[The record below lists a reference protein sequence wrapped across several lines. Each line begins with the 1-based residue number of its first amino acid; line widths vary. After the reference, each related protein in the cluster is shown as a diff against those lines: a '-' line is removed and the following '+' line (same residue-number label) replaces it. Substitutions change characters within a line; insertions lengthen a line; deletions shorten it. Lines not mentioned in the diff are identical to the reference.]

1 MKVSELKERAKMV
14 VDSDGS
20 KAIMLDYAIW
30 SELME
35 ELEDMEAI
43 DEARES
49 GEGYIPWEQ
58 AVKELR
64 AQGVDISEKPQPS
77 ESKPKR
83 RPFGLCAGEF
93 VVPDDFDDPLPDHI
107 IEEFEGKR

>member
-1 MKVSELKERAKMV
+1 MKVSELKERARVV
-14 VDSDGS
+14 VDADGG

-30 SELME
+30 AELME

-58 AVKELR
+58 ALENLGLDKDKLT
-64 AQGVDISEKPQPS
+64 
-77 ESKPKR
+77 

-93 VVPDDFDDPLPDHI
+93 VVPDDFDDPLPDHV
-107 IEEFEGKR
+107 IEEFEASDDQSG